1 MLKKKK
7 MGGGGD
13 RDGNLQ
19 FKKIEAFIK
28 NIYHKKWF

>member
-7 MGGGGD
+7 MGGGD

-19 FKKIEAFIK
+19 FKKIFITK
-28 NIYHKKWF
+28 NGFNF